1 MMISVYELQTTFIDG
16 YIAVV
21 CEITPRQQGVLFVRH
36 CYSGPAQQPAS

>member
-1 MMISVYELQTTFIDG
+1 MMISVYELQTTFI
-16 YIAVV
+16 VV